1 MAMSKITNDD
11 VLRLA
16 KLANIYIAPDKV
28 AHLAKD
34 LEEIITYVEMLKDVD
49 VEGLEPTEQVTGLKN
64 VMRSDKVVNYGA
76 STEELLK
83 NAPGRQGSHIKV
95 KRVL

>member
-1 MAMSKITNDD
+1 MSKITNED

-28 AHLAKD
+28 VSLAKD
-34 LEEIITYVEMLKDVD
+34 LEEIITYVEMLKDID
-49 VEGLEPTEQVTGLKN
+49 VKGLSPTEQVTGLKN
-64 VMRSDKVVNYGA
+64 VMRSDKVIDYGA
-76 STEELLK
+76 TTDDLLK
-83 NAPGRQGSHIKV
+83 NAPARQGSQIKV